1 MQCPVNPNILR
12 DSINY
17 SITNVRFNECWSVDK
32 SISKDYR
39 FFIFNDLKPYFNSH
53 SIALVELLSI
63 DWEFA
68 QKAFPSVLKQTAFII
83 FEQPSIGD
91 KKFSALLP
99 KNNHLIDL
107 DINDLSQI
115 DQSLIN
121 SLIMK
126 DALYASY

>member
-1 MQCPVNPNILR
+1 MQCPVNPNLLM

-17 SITNVRFNECWSVDK
+17 SMTNARFNECWSVDE
-32 SISKDYR
+32 SISKDHR
-39 FFIFNDLKPYFNSH
+39 FFVFNNLKPGFNSL
-53 SIALVELLSI
+53 SIALVDLLSI

-68 QKAFPSVLKQTAFII
+68 QKLFPSILKQTSFII
-83 FEQPSIGD
+83 FEQPSTGN

-99 KNNHLIDL
+99 KDNHLIDL

-126 DALYASY
+126 DTLHASY